1 MAKSFIKFLKQKITV
16 SVLITVIVFNI
27 FNPVTDDIFVPVI
40 GYIIDPNAYLD
51 KSKITLNENY
61 EIKYGIFLKQ
71 FIISVMILG
80 LVYYIDNFFFSS
92 SQ

>member
-27 FNPVTDDIFVPVI
+27 INPLTDDIFVPVI
-40 GYIIDPNAYLD
+40 GYIIDPNSYLD

-61 EIKYGIFLKQ
+61 EIKHGIFLKH
-71 FIISVMILG
+71 FIINVMILG

-92 SQ
+92 SI